1 MDFYRAVSNK
11 NMIVRSMTET
21 NRKALG
27 FDTTKLTSGKLQDRA
42 SIEHPHNNKTM
53 HSILST
59 RCLCEKVTTTMTP
72 CRCKPCDMNSL

>member
-27 FDTTKLTSGKLQDRA
+27 FDTTKINKWKAPRQGLNRA
-42 SIEHPHNNKTM
+42 PTQQQNNALNSIYKM
-53 HSILST
+53 L
-59 RCLCEKVTTTMTP
+59 M
-72 CRCKPCDMNSL
+72 

>member
-27 FDTTKLTSGKLQDRA
+27 FDTTKLTSGKLNRA
-42 SIEHPHNNKTM
+42 PTQQQNNALNSIYKMLMWKGDNHNDSM
-53 HSILST
+53 L
-59 RCLCEKVTTTMTP
+59 V
-72 CRCKPCDMNSL
+72 